1 MMACCLCTAIY
12 APAGPEHGLGFS
24 YPPTSTSHVQ
34 SCTPLPVALHC
45 SKDEYVCA
53 GLDQP
58 EWLDSNSTK
67 AFAAGAL
74 ASAINRPTP
83 PVNCSTISPP
93 PTFPSTPES
102 FLPCFSH
109 PTQARQMHRGRPCKQ
124 SAPPPSHQMH
134 RLPTLLPSQLNWQ
147 SLCSYQRDG
156 NTHTLY
162 LCKSVTETFSRPSV
176 IRPSSSS
183 NSVRWGQ

>member
-1 MMACCLCTAIY
+1 MQEAGLSWCRVCSMMACCLCTAIY

-24 YPPTSTSHVQ
+24 YPPTCTSHAQ

-109 PTQARQMHRGRPCKQ
+109 PTQARQMHRGRPC
-124 SAPPPSHQMH
+124 SSSFH
-134 RLPTLLPSQLNWQ
+134 LPIKCIASQLYFPH
-147 SLCSYQRDG
+147 SSTGKVYA
-156 NTHTLY
+156 HT
-162 LCKSVTETFSRPSV
+162 SVTETH
-176 IRPSSSS
+176 IRCIYANLSPKLFP
-183 NSVRWGQ
+183 GQV